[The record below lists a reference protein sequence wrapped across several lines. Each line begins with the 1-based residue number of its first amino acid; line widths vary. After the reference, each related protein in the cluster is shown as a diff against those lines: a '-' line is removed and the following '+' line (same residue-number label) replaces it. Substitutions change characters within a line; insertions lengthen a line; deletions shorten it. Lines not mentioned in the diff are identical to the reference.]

1 MFGYVRPNLTDMAED
16 VQQRY
21 RAHYCGLCHAI
32 GERHGSLARMA
43 LTFDLT
49 YLTIFLASLYEPEE
63 ASGEGKCIPHP
74 VKKHGW
80 TRSRVTDYAADMTIA
95 LTYHKCL
102 DDWQDDRSLPAKG
115 CAAWL
120 KKAYGKVKA
129 DWPRQCEAIEK
140 ALSDLSEV
148 EKRRDPSPDA
158 AAKCFG
164 ALMAELFVM
173 EEDYWSGALR
183 AFGYSLGRYIYML
196 DAVCD
201 YDKDQKKTGYN
212 PVILMGKRPEDMRD
226 TLELLLGD
234 ASAAFERLPLVQDE
248 DILRNILYSGVWQGY
263 NEYLHKKDKKKNM
276 NKESEVDGHG
286 DEPASA
292 AGRVGE
298 RDPG

>member
-32 GERHGSLARMA
+32 GDRHGKLARMA

-49 YLTIFLASLYEPEE
+49 YLTIFLSSLYEPEE
-63 ASGEGKCIPHP
+63 TSGEGKCVPHP
-74 VKKHGW
+74 VKKHSW
-80 TRSRVTDYAADMTIA
+80 TRSSVTDYAADMTIA

-120 KKAYGKVKA
+120 KKAYGQVKA
-129 DWPRQCEAIEK
+129 DWPRQCESIEK
-140 ALSDLSEV
+140 ELQELGEV
-148 EKRRDPSPDA
+148 EKQRDPSPDA

-173 EEDYWSGALR
+173 EEDYWANALR

-201 YDKDQKKTGYN
+201 YDKDQKKSGYN
-212 PVILMGKRPEDMRD
+212 PVILMGRKPEDMRD

-263 NEYLHKKDKKKNM
+263 NEYLHKKDKKKSM
-276 NKESEVDGHG
+276 KKESEVDGHG
-286 DEPASA
+286 DEPASG